1 MESKARNTAAGI
13 TIEEYLH
20 GCVGFEV
27 ADSAITTILVDRD
40 IEPGTSVADM
50 DKRTKDLCKADLYMW
65 CASTPSI
72 TGSVEDANGVW
83 KHKEGGTQSSA
94 YDKRNLRQMAN
105 DIYTLYGENIK
116 GSKIRIVGMGTS
128 LEWSKA
134 PQTGQGELSVRGAF
148 LRLRI
153 LHRRKSLTDTFCFF
167 PVH

>member
-1 MESKARNTAAGI
+1 MGTDSQNTVADI

-20 GCVGFEV
+20 GCVGFEITE
-27 ADSAITTILVDRD
+27 SAITTILVDRN
-40 IEPGTSVADM
+40 IKPGTLVSEM
-50 DKRTKDLCKADLYMW
+50 EKRIRDLCRADLYMW

-116 GSKIRIVGMGTS
+116 GSKIRITGFGM
-128 LEWSKA
+128 
-134 PQTGQGELSVRGAF
+134 
-148 LRLRI
+148 RLG
-153 LHRRKSLTDTFCFF
+153 RRDCNEY
-167 PVH
+167 